1 MFLSGWADLN
11 CQPLAPH
18 ASALANCATP
28 RIFVLYQTYLE
39 KKWLE
44 ALRLKHKIVI
54 NEDVLYQ
61 IGQ

>member
-1 MFLSGWADLN
+1 MQLEE
-11 CQPLAPH
+11 
-18 ASALANCATP
+18 T
-28 RIFVLYQTYLE
+28 TYLE

>member
-1 MFLSGWADLN
+1 
-11 CQPLAPH
+11 LATSDFQ
-18 ASALANCATP
+18 A
-28 RIFVLYQTYLE
+28 YLE

-44 ALRLKHKIVI
+44 AWRLKHKIVI